1 MTEYRKLICF
11 IVNVMSDMNA
21 MLFKSIQAILVFI
34 CFSASGINQNFLQ
47 ANHIFKGKITV

>member
-21 MLFKSIQAILVFI
+21 VLLKSIQAICFF

-47 ANHIFKGKITV
+47 AYIFEGKITV